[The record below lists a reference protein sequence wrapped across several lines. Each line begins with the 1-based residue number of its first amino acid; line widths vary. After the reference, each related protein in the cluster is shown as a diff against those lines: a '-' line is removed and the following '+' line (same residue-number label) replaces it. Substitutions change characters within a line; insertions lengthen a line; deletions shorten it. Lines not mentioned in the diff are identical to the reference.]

1 MLRIHPPYFRFTGEI
16 CFPKVQQHSFI
27 RFCIHCYP
35 RMSHKS
41 VHSQLTVCKQS
52 RVAHL
57 LSFIVYPDYTYC
69 PSCSVDESHRG
80 LDKAVY
86 RLVRKY
92 GWIFFDFLFF
102 HFTASH
108 NLKVVKADVP
118 VWLVVRVTTSHDT
131 LWSEPTLFL
140 WPGGLVKI

>member
-1 MLRIHPPYFRFTGEI
+1 MLKIHPPYFRFTWEI
-16 CFPKVQQHSFI
+16 RFSKVQQHSFI

-41 VHSQLTVCKQS
+41 VHIQLTVCKQS

-57 LSFIVYPDYTYC
+57 LSFIVYPDYTYFPC
-69 PSCSVDESHRG
+69 CSVDEGHRR

-108 NLKVVKADVP
+108 NLKVVLGSWCTSV
-118 VWLVVRVTTSHDT
+118 LVVRVTTLYDLRADT
-131 LWSEPTLFL
+131 IFVAS
-140 WPGGLVKI
+140 GLVKI